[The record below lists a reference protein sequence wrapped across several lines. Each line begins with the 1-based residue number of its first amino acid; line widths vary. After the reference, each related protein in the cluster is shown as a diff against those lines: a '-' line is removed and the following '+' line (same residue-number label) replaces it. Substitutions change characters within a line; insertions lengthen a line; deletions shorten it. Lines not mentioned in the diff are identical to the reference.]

1 MFFLKFFY
9 IFMVFLFF
17 MVINENH
24 LPMKEQTSQIGELS
38 LFSDSI

>member
-9 IFMVFLFF
+9 KFF